1 MWTKAYYGR
10 TNWADGVANAGSRTD
25 GGYTDWRAPT
35 IREMYSL
42 MDFRGKDISSQ
53 SDSADTSSFTPFID
67 TTLFDFKYGIA
78 DGGNRNIDVQLITTQ
93 ENLDEA
99 SNTLGAGW

>member
-1 MWTKAYYGR
+1 MWTKACYGR

-35 IREMYSL
+35 IREMCSL

-53 SDSADTSSFTPFID
+53 SDSADASSFTPFID
-67 TTLFDFKYGIA
+67 TTLFDFTCGIA
-78 DGGNRNIDVQLITTQ
+78 DGGTRNIDVQLITTQ

-99 SNTLGAGW
+99 SNALGAGW